1 MGWQWHAQSA
11 WWKYVWRYKSGD
23 TGRHRE
29 TQGGT
34 SSPPRAGPHTATS
47 PHSVLCTAGLSQHNY
62 LYFTDKVGPGLAG
75 RIRNNLRDSELLSS
89 TEQLHMSY
97 SFYFLNLFVSSED
110 DDICSLKHKYSIFII
125 HIQLHKFWRYH
136 GIVGWLFGN
145 INKLILWPKN
155 WMNSVD
161 YFR

>member
-1 MGWQWHAQSA
+1 MLSLPGESMSD
-11 WWKYVWRYKSGD
+11 VTSLVTRGD
-23 TGRHRE
+23 TGRLRGGHRHHHE
-29 TQGGT
+29 LDHTQ
-34 SSPPRAGPHTATS
+34 PPALHCWPQSTQLSLFYWQGRAG
-47 PHSVLCTAGLSQHNY
+47 L
-62 LYFTDKVGPGLAG
+62 G
-75 RIRNNLRDSELLSS
+75 RANQKQPQRFRTPFLTGS
-89 TEQLHMSY
+89 TTYEF

-136 GIVGWLFGN
+136 GIVDWLLGN
-145 INKLILWPKN
+145 INKIILWPKN

>member
-1 MGWQWHAQSA
+1 MACSVCLVKVCLTLQVWWHGETPGDSGGDIVTTTSWTTHSHQSSLSALHCWPQSTQLSLFYWQ
-11 WWKYVWRYKSGD
+11 G
-23 TGRHRE
+23 
-29 TQGGT
+29 
-34 SSPPRAGPHTATS
+34 RAG
-47 PHSVLCTAGLSQHNY
+47 L
-62 LYFTDKVGPGLAG
+62 G
-75 RIRNNLRDSELLSS
+75 RANLTRNNLRDSELLSS
-89 TEQLHMSY
+89 PEQLHMSY

-136 GIVGWLFGN
+136 GIVGWLLGN

>member
-1 MGWQWHAQSA
+1 MACSVCLVKVCLTLQVWWHGETPGD
-11 WWKYVWRYKSGD
+11 SGGD
-23 TGRHRE
+23 IVT
-29 TQGGT
+29 TT
-34 SSPPRAGPHTATS
+34 SWTT
-47 PHSVLCTAGLSQHNY
+47 HSHQPCTAGLSQHNY

-89 TEQLHMSY
+89 PEQLHMSY

-136 GIVGWLFGN
+136 GIVDWLLGN
-145 INKLILWPKN
+145 INKIILWPKN